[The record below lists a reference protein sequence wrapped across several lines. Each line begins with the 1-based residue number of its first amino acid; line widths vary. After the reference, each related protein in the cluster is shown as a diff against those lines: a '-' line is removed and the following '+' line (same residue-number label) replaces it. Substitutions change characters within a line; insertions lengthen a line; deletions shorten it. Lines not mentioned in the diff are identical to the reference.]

1 MKNGR
6 TYQIVYKSKHEEN
19 LYMEIPSYVK
29 NKMLI
34 DWVKET
40 AELCK
45 PDKIYWCD
53 GTEEEYNKLCQE
65 LVDAGVFKKL
75 NPFNNK

>member
-1 MKNGR
+1 
-6 TYQIVYKSKHEEN
+6 
-19 LYMEIPSYVK
+19 MEIPSYVK
-29 NKMLI
+29 NKMLV

-53 GTEEEYNKLCQE
+53 GTEEEYDKLCQN

-75 NPFNNK
+75 NPAKKPNVPRRHLFSGGSLMTS